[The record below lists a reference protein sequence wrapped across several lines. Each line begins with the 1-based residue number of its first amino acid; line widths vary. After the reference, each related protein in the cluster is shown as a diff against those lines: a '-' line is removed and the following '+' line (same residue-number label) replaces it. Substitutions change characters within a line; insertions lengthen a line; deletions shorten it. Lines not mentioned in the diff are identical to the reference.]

1 VLGFTRIER
10 PQAFE
15 FDGAWLCGKGIEV
28 HLIQSED
35 AAEATPPL
43 DPKSD
48 HLSFLCHDIMLV
60 QRVLHE
66 CGVDFVRQT
75 FHEND
80 LRQVCLMLCNIIYL
94 LRGVG
99 VHNCASDRRRLVLQ
113 ASGKCSLFEP

>member
-10 PQAFE
+10 PQAFD

-48 HLSFLCHDIMLV
+48 HLSFLCDDMLLV
-60 QRVLHE
+60 QRVLQDY
-66 CGVDFVRQT
+66 GVDFVRQT
-75 FHEND
+75 FHEDD
-80 LRQVCLMLCNIIYL
+80 LRQVCLMLCITICL
-94 LRGVG
+94 LRCVG
-99 VHNCASDRRRLVLQ
+99 LHDCASDRRRVVLQ
-113 ASGKCSLFEP
+113 A